1 MISLRR
7 VWTVAERD
15 IKMFLR
21 YKFLLIMRA
30 IWFVSQI
37 ALFGLVVNR
46 MFDPNVQSAVG
57 GSYFNYYAA
66 GIIITMLYST

>member
-1 MISLRR
+1 MISLRK

-30 IWFVSQI
+30 IWFVAQI
-37 ALFGLVVNR
+37 ALFGLVVNH
-46 MFDPNVQSAVG
+46 MFRKMSKKLWEEAT
-57 GSYFNYYAA
+57 ST
-66 GIIITMLYST
+66 ITRLG